1 MRILD
6 RYILKSILAIFVS
19 CIFVFLFL
27 YIVIDL
33 LTNLDDILKHQATLV
48 LLVRYYLT
56 YLPVMFV
63 QVSPFACLLSTVY
76 TFGRLNHNNE
86 IIAMRSS
93 GLSILRIAR
102 DALIFGFLISI
113 AVFWVS
119 DRFVPSS
126 SAENQKIKI
135 QMDEGAT
142 RNPKLKKSEI
152 ITNFS
157 MYGLKNR
164 LFFINKFSPAA
175 KTIEGIT
182 ILEHDQN
189 QNLLKKIIAT
199 KGIYQDGLWK
209 FFQSITYSFD
219 QNGQVIDEPLYA
231 EEETMDIPE
240 TPEEMASLRQKPE
253 QMTIRQMEDYIW
265 RLSKSGATGIVRNLK
280 VDLYQRFF
288 SPFTSII
295 IILLG
300 IPFSLMMRKR
310 ATGMSAIGVS
320 IIVGFFY
327 YVLDAVCLAIGK
339 SGLLAPYLSA
349 SLSHMIVLTTSLYLI
364 TKLP

>member
-6 RYILKSILAIFVS
+6 RYILKSIITIFFS

-33 LTNLDDILKHQATLV
+33 LSNLDEILKHQATLM
-48 LLVRYYLT
+48 LLARYYLT
-56 YLPVMFV
+56 YLPIMFA

-76 TFGRLNHNNE
+76 TFGRLNQNNE

-93 GLSILRIAR
+93 GLSIFRIAR
-102 DALIFGFLISI
+102 DALIFGLLISL

-126 SAENQKIKI
+126 SAENQKIKL
-135 QMDEGAT
+135 QMDAGLA
-142 RNPKLKKSEI
+142 RNAKLKKSET

-157 MYGLKNR
+157 MYGLRNR
-164 LFFINKFSPAA
+164 LFFVNKFSPGA
-175 KTIEGIT
+175 KTLEGIT
-182 ILEHDQN
+182 ILENDQN
-189 QNLLKKIIAT
+189 QNLLKKIIAA
-199 KGIYQDGLWK
+199 KGVYQNGLWR

-219 QNGQVIDEPLYA
+219 QNGQIIDEPLYL
-231 EEETMDIPE
+231 EEEIMDLPE

-253 QMTIRQMEDYIW
+253 QMSIRQMQDYIW
-265 RLSKSGATGIVRNLK
+265 RLSKSGAAGITRNLK

-339 SGLLAPYLSA
+339 SGLLMPFLSA
-349 SLSHMIVLTTSLYLI
+349 SLSHITVLSASLYLI
-364 TKLP
+364 AKLP

>member
-6 RYILKSILAIFVS
+6 RYILKSILLIFLS
-19 CIFVFLFL
+19 CIFLFLFL
-27 YIVIDL
+27 YVVIDL
-33 LTNLDDILKHQATLV
+33 LSNLDEVIRHKTTLV
-48 LLVRYYLT
+48 LLIRYYLS

-93 GLSILRIAR
+93 GLSIYEIAR
-102 DALIFGFLISI
+102 NALIFGLVISF
-113 AVFWVS
+113 AVFWVG

-126 SAENQKIKI
+126 LAENQKIKVQI
-135 QMDEGAT
+135 EQGSAKN
-142 RNPKLKKSEI
+142 RLKLGQA
-152 ITNFS
+152 ITNLS

-164 LFFINKFSPAA
+164 LFFINRFSPE
-175 KTIEGIT
+175 TNTMEGIT
-182 ILEHDQN
+182 ILEHDRHQN
-189 QNLLKKIIAT
+189 IVKKIIAT
-199 KGIYQDGLWK
+199 KGVYKDGLWR
-209 FFQSITYSFD
+209 FYQSITYGFD
-219 QNGQVIDEPLYA
+219 QNGQVIDEPLYLD
-231 EEETMDIPE
+231 EEIMDIPE
-240 TPEEMASLRQKPE
+240 TPKIMASLRQKPE
-253 QMTIRQMEDYIW
+253 QMDIHQLEDYIW

-280 VDLYQRFF
+280 VDLYQRFC

-320 IIVGFFY
+320 IVVGFFY
-327 YVLDAVCLAIGK
+327 YVLDAIFLAIGK
-339 SGLLAPYLSA
+339 SGLLMPSLAA
-349 SLSHMIVLTTSLYLI
+349 CLSHIVVLSTSLYLI
-364 TKLP
+364 SKLP